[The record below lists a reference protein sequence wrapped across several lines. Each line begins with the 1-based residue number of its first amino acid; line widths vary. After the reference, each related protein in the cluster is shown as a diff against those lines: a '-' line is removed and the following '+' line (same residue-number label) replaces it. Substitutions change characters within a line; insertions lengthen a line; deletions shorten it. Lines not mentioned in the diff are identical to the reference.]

1 MNLFYKKLIATFKTE
16 KTKDQYRTAGIKPP
30 QFIDLY
36 AGQDVIPEKFEV
48 MSYPA
53 LLLDWSIDYKAVPP
67 VATLNFHL
75 CYEQLRDTSNLGKN
89 TDEAL
94 KFIDFIS
101 ITDSILKT
109 IETQHTG
116 KLNLAAEGNKLD
128 DTVVDV
134 YDLTYQCSYSGKL
147 AEPQTGY
154 IPGQIEN
161 LTTRQ
166 GLYAKLLD

>member
-1 MNLFYKKLIATFKTE
+1 MKLFYNKLIATFKKE
-16 KTKDQYRTAGIKPP
+16 ETKDRYRTEGIKPP

-36 AGQDVIPEKFEV
+36 AGQDVIPEKFEA
-48 MSYPA
+48 MNYPA
-53 LLLDWSIDYKAVPP
+53 LLLDWVIDYKAVPP

-101 ITDSILKT
+101 ITDEVLKT
-109 IETQHTG
+109 IETEHTG
-116 KLNLAAEGNKLD
+116 KLNLASEGNKLD

-134 YDLTYQCSYSGKL
+134 YDLSYQCSYSGKL
-147 AEPQTGY
+147 VAPQTGY
-154 IPGQIEN
+154 LKGQIEN
-161 LTTRQ
+161 LTQRQ

>member
-1 MNLFYKKLIATFKTE
+1 MKLFYEKLLATFAKE
-16 KTKDQYRTAGIKPP
+16 EIKDKYRTSGITPP

-36 AGQDVIPEKFEV
+36 AGQDFNPEAFEV
-48 MSYPA
+48 CSFPA
-53 LLLDWSIDYKAVPP
+53 ILVSWSIDYRSTPP
-67 VATLNFHL
+67 TATLDFSL
-75 CYEQLRDTSNLGKN
+75 CYEQLRDTSNIGTHTN
-89 TDEAL
+89 EAL
-94 KFIDFIS
+94 KFLDFIS
-101 ITDSILKT
+101 ITDEALKT

-116 KLNLAAEGNKLD
+116 KLNLMTEGNKLD

-134 YDLTYQCSYSGKL
+134 YNLSYLCSYNGKL
-147 AEPQTGY
+147 AEPKTNY